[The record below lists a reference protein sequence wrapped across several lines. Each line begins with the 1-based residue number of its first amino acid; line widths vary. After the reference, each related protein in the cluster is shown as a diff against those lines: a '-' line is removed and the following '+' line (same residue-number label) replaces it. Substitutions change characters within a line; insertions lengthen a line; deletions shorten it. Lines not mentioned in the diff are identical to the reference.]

1 MTTEQPMRQR
11 QEAGPQPPATLA
23 AGDLCEIFHAL
34 SNPARLAI
42 MRWLRDPGSFPPQDR
57 PAEEVGVCL
66 KHIQARAG
74 VSQSTASQYMSVL
87 QRAGLVT
94 STRIG
99 QWTHYKRN
107 DALLRKLGEQL
118 ANEL

>member
-1 MTTEQPMRQR
+1 MRQR
-11 QEAGPQPPATLA
+11 QEARPQPPAALA
-23 AGDLCEIFHAL
+23 AEDLCEIFHAL

-107 DALLRKLGEQL
+107 DALLGRLGEQL
-118 ANEL
+118 ASEL